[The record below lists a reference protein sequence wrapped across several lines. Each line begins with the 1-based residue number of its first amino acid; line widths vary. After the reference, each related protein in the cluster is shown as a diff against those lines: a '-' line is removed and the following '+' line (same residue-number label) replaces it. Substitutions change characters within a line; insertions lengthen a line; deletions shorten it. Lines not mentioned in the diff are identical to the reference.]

1 MRGGK
6 HLTEP
11 TTIGRGLGR
20 AIALATLIG
29 MLTFGA
35 IVAVVIYIAELG
47 EECSPGVFVDDPPR
61 VIIAEIGVAL
71 GFAAPVGFGLS
82 LAVGRTLTRRTTTR
96 LDQFIVSASG
106 MSGQKLEQRLPVADL
121 GDALDRLA
129 IALNGAFERIESGVA
144 EQRQFSANASHELRT
159 PLAVIAANLEVA
171 QRKPRDVAHWQHV
184 ASNTLTEV
192 RRMTTLVDKLLVL
205 SRSGADGLHRR
216 REDLRY
222 LAVAAVERAG
232 KVAAE
237 HEITLSVAPGPPV
250 HVDVDADAMAIVLD
264 NLLRN
269 AIDHSPE
276 RQAVVVTIAGA
287 PDPRI
292 HVEDGGPG
300 VPAEVRTRIFEPFM
314 RGPHPATDRASGPGF
329 GLGLAICKRIID
341 GHGGTIGV
349 EDRPGGGARF
359 VVTLKTL

>member
-1 MRGGK
+1 M
-6 HLTEP
+6 TEP
-11 TTIGRGLGR
+11 ATIGRGLGR

-47 EECSPGVFVDDPPR
+47 EECSPGVYVDDPPR
-61 VIIAEIGVAL
+61 VIILEIGVAL
-71 GFAAPVGFGLS
+71 AFAAPVGVGLS
-82 LAVGRTLTRRTTTR
+82 LAIARTLTRRTTTR
-96 LDQFIVSASG
+96 LDQFIVSASA
-106 MSGQKLEQRLPVADL
+106 MSGQRLEQRLPVAQV

-129 IALNGAFERIESGVA
+129 IALNGAFERIEGGVA

-171 QRKPRDVAHWQHV
+171 QRKPRDVPHWQQV
-184 ASNTLTEV
+184 ANNTLTEV
-192 RRMTTLVDKLLVL
+192 RRMATLVDKLLVL
-205 SRSGADGLHRR
+205 SRSGADGLHCR

-222 LAVAAVERAG
+222 LAVAAVERTG
-232 KVAAE
+232 QVAAE
-237 HEITLSVAPGPPV
+237 HEIAVSVAPGPPI
-250 HVDVDADAMAIVLD
+250 HAEVDADAMAIVLD

-269 AIDHSPE
+269 AIDHSPA
-276 RQAVVVTIAGA
+276 RHAVVVTVAGA
-287 PDPRI
+287 PEPRI
-292 HVEDGGPG
+292 LVEDGGPG
-300 VPAEVRTRIFEPFM
+300 VPADVRARIFEPFM

-341 GHGGTIGV
+341 GHGGTIAV

-359 VVTLKTL
+359 VVSLKRP